1 MVMKIIRCHPSRFD
15 ALVEFVAAHNP
26 TPEHHIGYFGLTPE
40 DIRLSLRMFNWPFDR
55 AARLAV
61 RGNRIVGVLAA
72 DMDKEIGRAWLYGPL
87 IAFDGSA
94 GILPA
99 PPLAERA
106 SEDAHSAAGASEDA
120 HSAAGASEDA
130 HSAVG
135 ASAAAPPATRSP
147 APLLPRSPALFDW
160 AATADALY
168 AAVAARLP
176 AGIGEHEMFV
186 DTANANCR
194 AFAERHGFAT
204 HGEWAI
210 YFITPDRLALLPE
223 ATAGGWDDRFAGQ
236 LEALHNQLFP
246 NSNYTLNYMRQELAE
261 RGAQLLLATE
271 GDRLTGYFFGRYE
284 AEAGEGYVD
293 LVGVDESRRRTGL
306 GRRLMLAGLS
316 RLRGEAGLRQ
326 VNLSVAAGNTAAM
339 TLYDSLGFVR
349 ERDMIAFRRVIHSD

>member
-1 MVMKIIRCHPSRFD
+1 MPMKIIRCHPSRFD
-15 ALVEFVAAHNP
+15 ALVAFVAAHNP
-26 TPEHHIGYFGLTPE
+26 QPEHHIGYFGLTPE

-55 AARLAV
+55 AARLV
-61 RGNRIVGVLAA
+61 VVGNRIVGVLAA
-72 DMDKEIGRAWLYGPL
+72 DMDKEIGRAWLYGPI
-87 IAFDGSA
+87 IALDNAGSA

-99 PPLAERA
+99 SPPV
-106 SEDAHSAAGASEDA
+106 AGASEDA
-120 HSAAGASEDA
+120 HSAAGASADA
-130 HSAVG
+130 PSATRHS
-135 ASAAAPPATRSP
+135 PPATRSP
-147 APLLPRSPALFDW
+147 APLLPRSPAPEW

-176 AGIGEHEMFV
+176 AGISEHEMFV

-194 AFAERHGFAT
+194 AFAARHGFAT

-223 ATAGGWDDRFAGQ
+223 ATADGWDERFAGQ

-261 RGAQLLLATE
+261 RGALLLVARE
-271 GDRLTGYFFGRYE
+271 GDRLIGYFFGRYE

-316 RLRGEAGLRQ
+316 RMRGEAGLRQ

-349 ERDMIAFRRVIHSD
+349 ERDMIAFRRAIHKD

>member
-1 MVMKIIRCHPSRFD
+1 
-15 ALVEFVAAHNP
+15 
-26 TPEHHIGYFGLTPE
+26 
-40 DIRLSLRMFNWPFDR
+40 
-55 AARLAV
+55 
-61 RGNRIVGVLAA
+61 
-72 DMDKEIGRAWLYGPL
+72 
-87 IAFDGSA
+87 
-94 GILPA
+94 
-99 PPLAERA
+99 
-106 SEDAHSAAGASEDA
+106 
-120 HSAAGASEDA
+120 
-130 HSAVG
+130 
-135 ASAAAPPATRSP
+135 
-147 APLLPRSPALFDW
+147 
-160 AATADALY
+160 
-168 AAVAARLP
+168 LP

-210 YFITPDRLALLPE
+210 YFITPDRLALLPD
-223 ATAGGWDDRFAGQ
+223 AAADDWDERFAGQ
-236 LEALHNQLFP
+236 LEALHDRLFP
-246 NSNYTLNYMRQELAE
+246 RSNYTLAYMRQELAE
-261 RGAQLLLATE
+261 RQALLLVAAE
-271 GDRLTGYFFGRYE
+271 GDALTGYFFGRYE